1 LKITVITPTYNEAE
15 NLPKLVSAIFSLPL
29 ELHILVVDDNSPDGT
44 GKIADKLAKQDKRIQ
59 VLHRPGKLGL
69 RSAYLNAFQ
78 YVMQGDTDV
87 IVQMDADFSHNPSV
101 LVDMAQRIDYPGRA
115 GESCDVV
122 IGSRYVEG
130 GSVARRWP
138 QWRKSLSAFGNSYAR
153 SILGFPLR
161 DVTTGYRMWRRETLQ
176 SMPLERIR
184 SNGYVFLVEMAYLA
198 YCLEYRICEVP
209 IHFADRRWGKSKM
222 SFRIQAEAALRV
234 WQVWWNYRDVR
245 RAGRSAR
252 VVSVPTDQ

>member
-1 LKITVITPTYNEAE
+1 LKILIVTPTYNEAE
-15 NLPKLVSAIFSLPL
+15 NLPKLVSALFALPL
-29 ELHILVVDDNSPDGT
+29 NLSVLVVDDNSPDGT
-44 GKIADKLAKQDKRIQ
+44 GQIADEFAAQDKRLS

-78 YVMQGDTDV
+78 QAMQWDADA
-87 IVQMDADFSHNPSV
+87 IVQMDADFSHDPVV
-101 LVDMAQRIDYPGRA
+101 LVNMAKRIA
-115 GESCDVV
+115 SCDVV

-130 GSVARRWP
+130 GSVDERWSL
-138 QWRKSLSAFGNSYAR
+138 WRKGLSAFGNFYAR
-153 SILGFPLR
+153 SILRFPLR

-198 YCLEYRICEVP
+198 YCLEYSVAEVP
-209 IHFADRRWGKSKM
+209 IYFADRRWGKSKM
-222 SFRIQAEAALRV
+222 SFKIQAEAALRV

-245 RAGRSAR
+245 RDGRKAR
-252 VVSVPTDQ
+252 VVSALSDQ